1 MKKYALIIIIIIL
14 TIPQKIHGIDNTET
28 VITDHIVEATLDRSG
43 NMKIK
48 EIIKVEGNYDNYTK
62 QIKYKDI
69 SLPKFTGKEE
79 DYEKSDI
86 YNVTNLTI
94 YKIGT
99 LQYEGELNFDAFEKD
114 IDISEECIGT
124 TNCYKKTNTIEGTN
138 IKINNKTQEGTTYIY
153 IEYLLGNAV
162 VMHEDIAEVYY
173 NFINEKEENKNYKLR
188 IILPSET
195 QEKVKIWVHGNIN
208 KEVSLIKD
216 ENNNTIGSYIE
227 AKNIKENTI
236 ISMRLIFP
244 TDLIDKE
251 HYFLKRSREYAL
263 NKILIIENKPKE
275 TPKEK
280 TKKLTK
286 EKFIT
291 NITSIIYVTITTI
304 IITYIYIKHDKE
316 RKINSKK
323 TYDEEELK
331 QYNVAHIEYIYKKK
345 ITQNT
350 FIASILNMINKNNI
364 TYRKLETGDYEL
376 TLKNEK
382 EINENEKEIIS
393 TIFES
398 AKKDTKTSKIII
410 EQTQNNKKAKKEFI
424 TKYNLWKK
432 QIKEECEKNK
442 YYEENSNIKLIFSL
456 YSIIGLMVIL
466 IYISIKEFNILTL
479 IVFILTIAY
488 ITFIQTLKKRT
499 KKSTR
504 IYNNLKKYKIF
515 IKQIYKNKTLLTV
528 EEYKKHIIYA
538 NIYGLTKELTKQIK
552 NIENTKN
559 TLKDKQQ
566 INYIKD
572 WIKISEKMND
582 IIKRC

>member
-69 SLPKFTGKEE
+69 SLTKFTGKEE

-86 YNVTNLTI
+86 YNATNLTI

-114 IDISEECIGT
+114 IDISEECMGM

-138 IKINNKTQEGTTYIY
+138 IKINNKTQEGATYIY

-227 AKNIKENTI
+227 AKNIKANTV
-236 ISMRLIFP
+236 ISIRLIFP
-244 TDLIDKE
+244 TNLVDKE
-251 HYFLKRSREYAL
+251 HYFLKRSGEYAL

-304 IITYIYIKHDKE
+304 IITYIYIKHYKE

-323 TYDEEELK
+323 HTM
-331 QYNVAHIEYIYKKK
+331 KK
-345 ITQNT
+345 N
-350 FIASILNMINKNNI
+350 
-364 TYRKLETGDYEL
+364 
-376 TLKNEK
+376 
-382 EINENEKEIIS
+382 
-393 TIFES
+393 
-398 AKKDTKTSKIII
+398 
-410 EQTQNNKKAKKEFI
+410 
-424 TKYNLWKK
+424 
-432 QIKEECEKNK
+432 
-442 YYEENSNIKLIFSL
+442 
-456 YSIIGLMVIL
+456 
-466 IYISIKEFNILTL
+466 
-479 IVFILTIAY
+479 
-488 ITFIQTLKKRT
+488 
-499 KKSTR
+499 
-504 IYNNLKKYKIF
+504 
-515 IKQIYKNKTLLTV
+515 
-528 EEYKKHIIYA
+528 
-538 NIYGLTKELTKQIK
+538 
-552 NIENTKN
+552 
-559 TLKDKQQ
+559 
-566 INYIKD
+566 
-572 WIKISEKMND
+572 
-582 IIKRC
+582 